1 VGALTGYVSRV
12 YGACVN
18 VGGTTYQC
26 SGAETTTRTIT
37 ADNADVDTVAGFSV
51 DTTAGGGGNA
61 IEISG
66 DGAISYTDLYDSPLT
81 ATLAALQIISTG
93 DVAAGNLGSVTVDT
107 NGTLSG
113 YAHGIFARN
122 YGTGALSV
130 TADGDVTGTT
140 GFGISAR
147 NGTFGAPPGTD
158 LTVTTGAG
166 TTVIGKLGG
175 IDAYNYGSGALTIT
189 ANGDVTGTNGRGIYA
204 GNAGTNL
211 TVITGAGTTVTGV
224 SDGIGAFNFYGS
236 GALTITANGDVTGT
250 NGRGIFAYNS
260 YAGTDLTVITGA
272 GVLTG
277 VTGYT
282 DGIYARNYGTGALSI
297 TANGEVTGTTR
308 FGISARSGSFFDPAG
323 TDLTV
328 TTGVGT
334 TVIGNLGGI
343 DAYNYGSGALTITA
357 NGDVTGTNGRGI
369 YAGTAGTNLT
379 VITGAGTTVTG
390 VSDGIGAFNFY
401 GSGALTITANGDVTG
416 TNGRGIFAYNA
427 YAGTDLTVITG
438 AGTTVA
444 GDSYGID
451 ARNYGSGTLSIT
463 ANGDVSGANDAGV
476 YARNDAGGPIN
487 ITVGATSTVSSTS
500 AFALDIAGGPGTV
513 MLAGTLNGGAGGALR
528 FDQFAALD
536 DRLEL
541 ETGAVVNGAVR
552 AGPGADTLALTGTGT
567 GSFDVGTIG
576 AGQQFLDFETFQ
588 MEGAGTWTLTGT
600 NATISGFT
608 VDGGV
613 LLANATMATTS
624 FTVNSGGTLGGSGT
638 LGDVTVSSGGT
649 LAPGNSP
656 GILNV
661 NSLTLNAGS
670 VTQMEID
677 GTTPG
682 TGYDQI
688 NVTTTATLDGTLDL
702 VFSFVPTDGDQF
714 NLINAGNLVLAGD
727 PATGFATLTTN
738 LGAALLATPVI
749 DPTTFDILIALDQQS
764 FVTVGGPNLTMNQQN
779 VATVLD
785 VIAPT
790 GQAADLIA
798 ALDTLSADQL
808 PGAFDSLS
816 GVQSSHAQTLAI
828 AAGQQ
833 LQGLL
838 FGRLG
843 GGGGLFTADSGARNI
858 QLAFNGNDLLRELGI
873 VLAAAD
879 NGGAGGGLERG
890 LWVRG
895 FGSFGEIDDTASA
908 SGADHDSAGVAV
920 GVDREFDDGLVA
932 GAAFGY
938 LNTDA
943 DTAQGDLDVD
953 SFQGALYGG
962 WTRAAYY
969 LNGSAQFGFHDID
982 SMRRVTVGGFDQTA
996 RADFDGWT
1004 AGFATETGLHLA
1016 LGGTA
1021 TLTPFFGL
1029 DYTHLRRDGFT
1040 EAGAGSANLAV
1051 DDEDQDSLRTR
1062 LGLRLEKTFTTSGG
1076 LAIRPVVEAAWV
1088 HESLDDDSR
1097 ITAGFAA
1104 APGTSFRIAG
1114 PDLDRDRAHV
1124 AAGVT
1129 AVLTESLDFD
1139 AGYTGDL
1146 AGSDRSHNFAATLR
1160 WRF

>member
-1 VGALTGYVSRV
+1 
-12 YGACVN
+12 
-18 VGGTTYQC
+18 
-26 SGAETTTRTIT
+26 
-37 ADNADVDTVAGFSV
+37 
-51 DTTAGGGGNA
+51 
-61 IEISG
+61 
-66 DGAISYTDLYDSPLT
+66 
-81 ATLAALQIISTG
+81 
-93 DVAAGNLGSVTVDT
+93 
-107 NGTLSG
+107 
-113 YAHGIFARN
+113 
-122 YGTGALSV
+122 
-130 TADGDVTGTT
+130 
-140 GFGISAR
+140 
-147 NGTFGAPPGTD
+147 
-158 LTVTTGAG
+158 
-166 TTVIGKLGG
+166 
-175 IDAYNYGSGALTIT
+175 
-189 ANGDVTGTNGRGIYA
+189 
-204 GNAGTNL
+204 
-211 TVITGAGTTVTGV
+211 
-224 SDGIGAFNFYGS
+224 
-236 GALTITANGDVTGT
+236 
-250 NGRGIFAYNS
+250 
-260 YAGTDLTVITGA
+260 
-272 GVLTG
+272 
-277 VTGYT
+277 
-282 DGIYARNYGTGALSI
+282 
-297 TANGEVTGTTR
+297 
-308 FGISARSGSFFDPAG
+308 
-323 TDLTV
+323 
-328 TTGVGT
+328 
-334 TVIGNLGGI
+334 
-343 DAYNYGSGALTITA
+343 
-357 NGDVTGTNGRGI
+357 
-369 YAGTAGTNLT
+369 
-379 VITGAGTTVTG
+379 
-390 VSDGIGAFNFY
+390 
-401 GSGALTITANGDVTG
+401 
-416 TNGRGIFAYNA
+416 
-427 YAGTDLTVITG
+427 
-438 AGTTVA
+438 
-444 GDSYGID
+444 
-451 ARNYGSGTLSIT
+451 
-463 ANGDVSGANDAGV
+463 
-476 YARNDAGGPIN
+476 
-487 ITVGATSTVSSTS
+487 
-500 AFALDIAGGPGTV
+500 
-513 MLAGTLNGGAGGALR
+513 
-528 FDQFAALD
+528 
-536 DRLEL
+536 
-541 ETGAVVNGAVR
+541 
-552 AGPGADTLALTGTGT
+552 
-567 GSFDVGTIG
+567 
-576 AGQQFLDFETFQ
+576 
-588 MEGAGTWTLTGT
+588 
-600 NATISGFT
+600 
-608 VDGGV
+608 
-613 LLANATMATTS
+613 
-624 FTVNSGGTLGGSGT
+624 VNSGGTLGGSGT

-677 GTTPG
+677 GPTPG
-682 TGYDQI
+682 TGHDQI

-702 VFSFVPTDGDQF
+702 VFGFVPADGDQF

-727 PATGFATLTTN
+727 PATGFATLTSN

-764 FVTVGGPNLTMNQQN
+764 FVTVGGPGITANQQN

-785 VIAPT
+785 VIAPS

-798 ALDTLSADQL
+798 ALNMLSAGQL

-816 GVQSSHAQTLAI
+816 GVQSTHAQTLAI

-843 GGGGLFTADSGARNI
+843 GGLVTADSGVRNI
-858 QLAFNGNDLLRELGI
+858 QLAFNGNDQLRELGI

-969 LNGSAQFGFHDID
+969 LNGSAHFGFHDTD
-982 SMRRVTVGGFDQTA
+982 STRRVTVGGFDQTA

-1029 DYTHLRRDGFT
+1029 DYTHLWRDGFT
-1040 EAGAGSANLAV
+1040 ETGAGSANLAV

-1076 LAIRPVVEAAWV
+1076 LAIRPAVEAAWV

-1129 AVLTESLDFD
+1129 AALTETLDLD